1 MSDTIRYVKPSIT
14 NLPPELGAAIFKQI
28 LSTPVPDRAKLKAK
42 SDRILKKMLKL
53 REQEEKSAATSK

>member
-28 LSTPVPDRAKLKAK
+28 LSTPVPDREKLKAK

>member
-28 LSTPVPDRAKLKAK
+28 LSTPVPDREKLRAK
-42 SDRILKKMLKL
+42 SNKILAEMVAL
-53 REQEEKSAATSK
+53 RERENSAVASK